1 MCTESEE
8 QDADASGASVS
19 LCAADER
26 EYLKDIERLIKAS
39 IPLVEEH
46 PFTAGAAEEWSD
58 PENRKPKKPGQ
69 RPPRRNGPKANE
81 GRNIHRRPKKEDKKS
96 PQSEAFY

>member
-1 MCTESEE
+1 MHRIGRTGR
-8 QDADASGASVS
+8 ADASGASVS

-26 EYLKDIERLIKAS
+26 EYLKDIEKLIKAS
-39 IPLVEEH
+39 IPLVEDH

-69 RPPRRNGPKANE
+69 RPPRRNRPKTNE
-81 GRNIHRRPKKEDKKS
+81 GRNNHRRPKKRR
-96 PQSEAFY
+96 

>member
-1 MCTESEE
+1 MHRIGRTGR
-8 QDADASGASVS
+8 ADASGASVS

-81 GRNIHRRPKKEDKKS
+81 GRNIHRRPKKRR
-96 PQSEAFY
+96 